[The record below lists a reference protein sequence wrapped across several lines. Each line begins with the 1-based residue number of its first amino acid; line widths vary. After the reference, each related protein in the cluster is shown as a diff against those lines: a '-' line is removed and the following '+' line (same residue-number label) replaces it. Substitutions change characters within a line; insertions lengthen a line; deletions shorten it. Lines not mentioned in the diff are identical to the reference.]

1 MSASLSWYLARRYLT
16 RRRGDRFVSLVAL
29 VSLLGMTIGIF
40 ALVVVTAVMNGFER
54 ELQERLLAVIPHGFI
69 DARDGR
75 MDDWR
80 GRAEQL
86 RKDPRVVGVA
96 PYIASNAMLVN
107 GSRMRGA
114 SVAAVDPSI
123 EAAVS
128 DLRKHMVAG
137 SFLPDSGQQYAI
149 VMGDILARQLDL
161 DIGDAVTVVLP
172 KVTVTPLGV
181 FPRQRRFVLAGV
193 FSSGSQ
199 LDASAALI
207 HLADGQRL
215 LQLGDAVQGL
225 RVATRDLHRAPQ
237 WLPALAHGLDDS
249 LVSRDWSQT
258 QGSLFQAV
266 KMEKTMVMLLLLI
279 IVAVAAFNIVS
290 IMTMMVADKRGD
302 IAVLRTMGATP
313 ATIARCFLWQGFT
326 IALLGLALGL
336 LLGVPAAL
344 YVGEI
349 VQWLEQLSG
358 RYLFDPQVYFV
369 TRIPSV
375 LRWQDLGVIATC
387 ALVLGLLATLYPAR
401 RAAAVAPAEALRY
414 E

>member
-1 MSASLSWYLARRYLT
+1 MSTSLSWFLARRYLT

-29 VSLLGMTIGIF
+29 VSLLGMTLGVF

-54 ELQERLLAVIPHGFI
+54 ELQQRLLAVIPHGFI
-69 DARDGR
+69 DASNGR
-75 MDDWR
+75 MMDWQV
-80 GRAEQL
+80 RAEQL
-86 RKDPRVVGVA
+86 RGDPRVLGAA
-96 PYIASNAMLVN
+96 PYVASNAMLIN

-114 SVAAVDPSI
+114 SLSGVDPTQ
-123 EAAVS
+123 EPQVS
-128 DLRKHMVAG
+128 DLSKRIVAG
-137 SFLPDSGQQYAI
+137 SYLPPQPREYAI

-161 DIGDAVTVVLP
+161 AIGDTVTVVLP

-207 HLADGQRL
+207 HLTDGQTL
-215 LQLGDAVQGL
+215 LQMGNAVQGL
-225 RVATRDLHRAPQ
+225 RVATRDLHRAPY
-237 WLPALAHGLDDS
+237 WLPGMAQAMGED
-249 LVSRDWSQT
+249 VQSRDWSQT

-279 IVAVAAFNIVS
+279 VVAVAAFNIIS
-290 IMTMMVADKRGD
+290 ILTMMVADKRSD

-313 ATIARCFLWQGFT
+313 QTIARCFLWQGL
-326 IALLGLALGL
+326 ALAASGLVLGL
-336 LLGVPAAL
+336 LLGIPVAL
-344 YVGEI
+344 QVGEI
-349 VQWLEQLSG
+349 VQWLEQVSG

-369 TRIPSV
+369 TRIPSL
-375 LRWQDLGVIATC
+375 LRWQDIAVIA
-387 ALVLGLLATLYPAR
+387 AAAIALGLLATLYPAR
-401 RAAAVAPAEALRY
+401 RAASVAPAEALRY